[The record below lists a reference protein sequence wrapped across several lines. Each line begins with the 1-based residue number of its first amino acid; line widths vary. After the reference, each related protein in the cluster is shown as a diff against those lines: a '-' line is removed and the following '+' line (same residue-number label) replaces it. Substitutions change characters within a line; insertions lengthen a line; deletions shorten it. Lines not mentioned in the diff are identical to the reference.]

1 MVMDKLARLFEKSRD
16 VQSLYKRTTDAQLNF
31 IAARCNRDEVAAIHI
46 RLKQFRS
53 ELAACP
59 EWDGDT
65 LDQIWDAIETHKR
78 LLVQIDLLKK
88 P

>member
-1 MVMDKLARLFEKSRD
+1 MDNLVHLFEKSQD
-16 VQSLYKRTTDAQLNF
+16 WQSAYKRTTDAQLNYM
-31 IAARCNRDEVAAIHI
+31 AKKCNRDEVAAIHI
-46 RLKQFRS
+46 RLKLFRA

-65 LDQIWDAIETHKR
+65 QDQIWDAIDTHER
-78 LLVQIDLLKK
+78 LLNQIELLKK